1 MNLARWSI
9 DYVQKKSKAEPSPR
23 PRSITDMVVEEKR
36 RRDQQSGTPEH
47 IQRILAADEAQLDVL
62 TQERSQLF
70 VADPTQKDGRGR
82 TLVQKATPK
91 RLTNL
96 GTEQRDL
103 LARKN
108 KE

>member
-36 RRDQQSGTPEH
+36 RRDQQNGTPEH

-96 GTEQRDL
+96 GEEQRDL